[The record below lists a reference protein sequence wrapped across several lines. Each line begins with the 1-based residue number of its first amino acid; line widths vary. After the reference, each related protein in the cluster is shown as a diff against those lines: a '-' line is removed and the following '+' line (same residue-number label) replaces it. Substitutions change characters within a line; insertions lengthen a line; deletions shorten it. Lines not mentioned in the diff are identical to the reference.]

1 MFLLYTPWKYRKI
14 SDFSV
19 LSQSIEKEYW
29 SRLTYITFGLLLFF
43 SFMIMFEVMIIKWD
57 L

>member
-1 MFLLYTPWKYRKI
+1 MFSLYTPWKYRKI
-14 SDFSV
+14 YDFLV

-29 SRLTYITFGLLLFF
+29 SRLTYMTFGLLLFF
-43 SFMIMFEVMIIKWD
+43 SFMIMFEVMIMKWN